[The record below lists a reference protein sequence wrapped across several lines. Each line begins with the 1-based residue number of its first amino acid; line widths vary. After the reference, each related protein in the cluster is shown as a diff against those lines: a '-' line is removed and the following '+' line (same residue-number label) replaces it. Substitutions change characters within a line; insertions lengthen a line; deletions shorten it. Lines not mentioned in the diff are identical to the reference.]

1 MCCIMRRL
9 RFLERGKVGAGG
21 EPVSRGQM
29 KMKKEQESMMTNTDE
44 GRIDVAF
51 TRDLSSESGGQSL

>member
-1 MCCIMRRL
+1 
-9 RFLERGKVGAGG
+9 
-21 EPVSRGQM
+21 M
-29 KMKKEQESMMTNTDE
+29 KMEKEQVNMMEDADE